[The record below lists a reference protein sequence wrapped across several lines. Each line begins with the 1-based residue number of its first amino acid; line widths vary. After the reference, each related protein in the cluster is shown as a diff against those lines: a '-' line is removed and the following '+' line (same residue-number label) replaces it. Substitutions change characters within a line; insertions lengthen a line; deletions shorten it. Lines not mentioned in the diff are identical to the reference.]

1 MRAQHPWAAGLTFQR
16 CLTGWPGACALGAGY
31 ALRVWAHSGDMVV
44 TIRLRSS
51 RVANSTT
58 ILPLWRP
65 SSTLTLVSNT
75 SDSWFASALRPGAVG
90 FLAAVRR
97 GVGGRSPPPP
107 THSPPAPPPG

>member
-1 MRAQHPWAAGLTFQR
+1 MRAQHPWAAVTVIRARQQKRRDRVTAAPHISAL
-16 CLTGWPGACALGAGY
+16 LTGWPGACALGAAY

-90 FLAAVRR
+90 FLAV
-97 GVGGRSPPPP
+97 
-107 THSPPAPPPG
+107 